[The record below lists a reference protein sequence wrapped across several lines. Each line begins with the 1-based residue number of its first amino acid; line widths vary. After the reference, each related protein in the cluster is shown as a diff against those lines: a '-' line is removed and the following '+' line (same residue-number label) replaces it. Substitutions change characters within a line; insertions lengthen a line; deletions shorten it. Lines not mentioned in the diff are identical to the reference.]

1 MTLNPTHRRKFL
13 AAALPLVALTLAC
26 HLPQT
31 AAAADADYEAVV
43 SKGVNYLAGKQAAD
57 GSYSAQIGI
66 GPTALA
72 TLALLEHG
80 RGVNDPQVAKSLAYL
95 EKAVRDDGGIYA
107 ANGRLKN
114 YETCIALICFNKANK
129 DGKYDEVV
137 KNAEQFVRGVQITD
151 TDGVGEEDVNYGGS
165 GYSGKT
171 RPDLSNTAFM
181 VDALVSSGAKEDDE
195 AIQKAL
201 IFVGRCQNLESKYNT
216 TKFADKVEDGGFYY
230 TPAVSGDQ
238 GDRGTP
244 NGGLRS
250 YGSMGYAGLKSMIY
264 AGVDKDDPRV
274 EAVLKYVRDNFDV
287 SANPG
292 MGQAGVFYYYQTF
305 AKALDAFGEPTIT
318 DAAGVAHDWRKELI
332 AELAKRQ
339 QEDGS
344 WVNSNTQ
351 WMEGDANLATAF
363 ALLALADCKESN

>member
-1 MTLNPTHRRKFL
+1 MLVNPSACHKFL
-13 AAALPLVALTLAC
+13 SAVVPLLVVTLAFGS
-26 HLPQT
+26 LRS
-31 AAAADADYEAVV
+31 ARAADADYDAVV
-43 SKGVNYLAGKQAAD
+43 AKGVKFLSSNQADD
-57 GSYSAQIGI
+57 GSYSSQVGI
-66 GPTALA
+66 GPTAIA

-80 RGVNDPQVAKSLAYL
+80 RSPNDPQIAKSLAYL
-95 EKAVRDDGGIYA
+95 EKAVHDDGGVYA

-114 YETCIALICFNKANK
+114 YETCIALMCFNKANT
-129 DGKYDEVV
+129 DGKYDTIV

-151 TDGVGEEDVNYGGS
+151 TDGVGEEEVNYGGS

-171 RPDLSNTAFM
+171 RPDLSNTAFLM
-181 VDALVSSGAKEDDE
+181 DALVSSGADKEDE

-201 IFVGRCQNLESKYNT
+201 VFVSRCQNLESEYNT
-216 TKFADKVEDGGFYY
+216 TKFAGKVNDGGFYY

-244 NGGLRS
+244 DGGLRS

-274 EAVLKYVRDNFDV
+274 KAVLKYIQKNFDV
-287 SANPG
+287 TANPG

-305 AKALDAFGEPTIT
+305 AKSLDALGQPTIT
-318 DAAGVAHDWRKELI
+318 DASGVAHDWRKELL

-339 QEDGS
+339 KEDGS
-344 WVNSNTQ
+344 WANSNTQ
-351 WMEGDANLATAF
+351 WLEGDANLATSF
-363 ALLALADCKESN
+363 ALLALADCQEKK

>member
-1 MTLNPTHRRKFL
+1 MLVNPTACRKFL
-13 AAALPLVALTLAC
+13 SAVLPLLVVTLTFGSFRSAS
-26 HLPQT
+26 
-31 AAAADADYEAVV
+31 AADADYDTVV
-43 SKGVNYLAGKQAAD
+43 AKGVKFLSSNQADD
-57 GSYSAQIGI
+57 GSYSSQVGI
-66 GPTALA
+66 GPTAIA

-80 RGVNDPQVAKSLAYL
+80 RSPNDPQVAKSLAYL
-95 EKAVRDDGGIYA
+95 EKAVHDDGGVYA

-114 YETCIALICFNKANK
+114 YETCIALMCFNKANT
-129 DGKYDEVV
+129 DGKYDTIV
-137 KNAEQFVRGVQITD
+137 KNAEKYVRGVQITD

-171 RPDLSNTAFM
+171 RPDLSNTAFLM
-181 VDALVSSGAKEDDE
+181 DALVSSGADKEDE

-201 IFVGRCQNLESKYNT
+201 VFVSRCQNLESEYNT
-216 TKFADKVEDGGFYY
+216 TKFAGKVNDGGFYY

-244 NGGLRS
+244 DGGLRS

-274 EAVLKYVRDNFDV
+274 KAVLKYIQKNFDV
-287 SANPG
+287 TANPG

-305 AKALDAFGEPTIT
+305 AKSLDALGQPTIT
-318 DAAGVAHDWRKELI
+318 DASGVTHDWRKELL

-339 QEDGS
+339 KEDGS
-344 WVNSNTQ
+344 WSNSNTQ
-351 WMEGDANLATAF
+351 WLEGDANLATSF
-363 ALLALADCKESN
+363 ALLALADCQEKK